1 MEASGA
7 VPASEAIYRF
17 GMVERFT
24 GSLLLK
30 IRRAARTAFPCA
42 AIATPRRANKA
53 LHDGSR
59 PGASAADIQHDI
71 AECQYQA
78 KAASAS
84 YHSTPAAN
92 DKTQGMGS
100 AVGDGIIIAEK
111 LIDLKN
117 DCMLVKVYLASEQGS
132 LFDQDLVC
140 FYRIGSDQCGLTL

>member
-78 KAASAS
+78 NAATAS
-84 YHSTPAAN
+84 YLSTPAAN
-92 DKTQGMGS
+92 DKTHGMGS
-100 AVGDGIIIAEK
+100 AVGDGMIIAQK
-111 LIDLKN
+111 QIDLKN
-117 DCMLVKVYLASEQGS
+117 DCMQGNVYLGQ
-132 LFDQDLVC
+132 
-140 FYRIGSDQCGLTL
+140 